1 MCVCILCMY
10 MWHALVIRRTIQ
22 TWNLVLIQ
30 TSYKNSHVVWF
41 EKVTPSAA
49 RLEKLP
55 CHVDFPHI
63 SSIALFVYLF
73 ICVTSPEQPKND
85 SDLKFDTYSHW
96 PYLKNCFFFRFFE
109 KITVTSASLEKLP
122 CYVIFRISP
131 RLPCVFICAP
141 SPGQT
146 KNDTDLKFGTHVP
159 IDNTSIFVFSKKWS
173 RVAPAS
179 KNCGVTWIFRI
190 SRPLLCLCIYFTYL
204 FVSPLLAN

>member
-1 MCVCILCMY
+1 MVKTFYFDMWKNTVISLVYVCMYLCMY
-10 MWHALVIRRTIQ
+10 MWHALVKRRTIQ

-73 ICVTSPEQPKND
+73 ICVTSPDQPKND

-96 PYLKNCFFFRFFE
+96 PYLKNCFFF
-109 KITVTSASLEKLP
+109 
-122 CYVIFRISP
+122 
-131 RLPCVFICAP
+131 
-141 SPGQT
+141 
-146 KNDTDLKFGTHVP
+146 
-159 IDNTSIFVFSKKWS
+159 VFSKKSPW
-173 RVAPAS
+173 RPLAS
-179 KNCGVTWIFRI
+179 KNCRVTWFFAY
-190 SRPLLCLCIYFTYL
+190 LLDCLVYL
-204 FVSPLLAN
+204 FVPRLLAKRKTIQTWNLVHTFP